1 MESITA
7 GLERAGKEVLESQ
20 IPTWDEL
27 PPIDLYMDQVIILLN
42 KCLSMIKND
51 NGEVEAVTK
60 NMINNYVKMKIIP
73 APVKKKYS
81 RTHIAY
87 LIIVCAMKQ
96 VFSISMIKNILPDFD
111 DEDSIKEEYND
122 FVESLY
128 RAADE
133 NMKRQMTFDS
143 VQSGVE
149 ALSAEAIVLKLMA
162 EALIREKQ

>member
-1 MESITA
+1 MENIA
-7 GLERAGKEVLESQ
+7 EGLERAGKEILESQ

-51 NGEVEAVTK
+51 SGEVEAVTK

-81 RTHIAY
+81 KTHIAY

-96 VFSISMIKNILPDFD
+96 VFSISMIKNILPDFGE
-111 DEDSIKEEYND
+111 DERIKEVYNG
-122 FVESLY
+122 FVASFY

-149 ALSAEAIVLKLMA
+149 TLSAEAIVLKIMA
-162 EALIREKQ
+162 EALMRERI